1 MCPLR
6 LLCVAVSV
14 SDGMCTKPITGYYSR
29 SVNPSGKRSL
39 VFAASEGFSDRPIQ
53 IPCGQCIEC
62 RLERSRQ
69 WAMRCVA
76 EASLWPDN
84 IFLTLTYDDI
94 HLPDNFSLVK
104 RDLQLF
110 FKRLRKEYGSGIRY
124 FAAGEYGD
132 KSQRPHYH
140 AIIFNFKPHDGE
152 NVHLSGRPLY
162 ISRTLARL
170 WPYGFHSYG
179 DVTFESAAYVA
190 RYCLKKLTG
199 PLAESYGLRE
209 PEFALMSRRPG
220 IGSGWFD
227 KYHKDVYPGDR
238 FIIRDGQA
246 MNPPRYFDSLYQR
259 HFSDFD
265 AIKGARKAKSF
276 KSYKKAVSELPEA
289 FTDEFVYKSFYKCM
303 SDLVLAPVLHCRD
316 EYQQVILKRKETLL

>member
-1 MCPLR
+1 
-6 LLCVAVSV
+6 
-14 SDGMCTKPITGYYSR
+14 MCTKPITGYYSR
-29 SVNPSGKRSL
+29 SVNPSGKRSI
-39 VFAASEGFSDRPIQ
+39 VFNSSEGFNDRPLQ

-76 EASLWPDN
+76 EASLWTDN
-84 IFLTLTYDDI
+84 IFLTLTYDDF
-94 HLPDNFSLVK
+94 HLPVNFSLVK

-140 AIIFNFKPHDGE
+140 AIIFNFKPYDGE

-162 ISRTLARL
+162 ISRTLARI

-199 PLAESYGLRE
+199 PLAENYGLRE

-227 KYHKDVYPGDR
+227 KYYKDVYPGDR
-238 FIIRDGQA
+238 FIIRDGQV
-246 MNPPRYFDSLYQR
+246 MNPPRYFDLLYQR

-265 AIKGARKAKSF
+265 SIKGARKAKSF
-276 KSYKKAVSELPEA
+276 KSYKKVISELPET
-289 FTDEFVYKSFYKCM
+289 FTDEFIYKSFHKCF
-303 SDLVLAPVLHCRD
+303 SDIVMAPILSRRDNYQRCVLS
-316 EYQQVILKRKETLL
+316 KKETSL